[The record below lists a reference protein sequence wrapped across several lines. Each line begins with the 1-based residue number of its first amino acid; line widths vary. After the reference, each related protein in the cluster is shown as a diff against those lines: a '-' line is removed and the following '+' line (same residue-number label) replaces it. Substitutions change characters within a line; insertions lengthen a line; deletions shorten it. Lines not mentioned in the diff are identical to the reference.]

1 MVCKSRKEALRKR
14 NELKE
19 KMGWKDNS
27 PQPIPEKKPE
37 EKK

>member
-14 NELKE
+14 NELIE
-19 KMGWKDNS
+19 KLGLKDNA
-27 PQPIPEKKPE
+27 PKPIPEKKPE